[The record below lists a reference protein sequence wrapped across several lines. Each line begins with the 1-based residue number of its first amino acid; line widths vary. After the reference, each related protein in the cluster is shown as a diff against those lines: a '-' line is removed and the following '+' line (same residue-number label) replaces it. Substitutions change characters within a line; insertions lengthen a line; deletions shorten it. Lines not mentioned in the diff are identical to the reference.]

1 MSKTLKNT
9 KQILAF
15 VLAFALLAVSMF
27 TGVNFIADAA
37 STQNIVYYTSTA
49 DNGWGVDG
57 SYIVSGRGDTAE
69 NPYII
74 STPAQFRHLAQQSTY
89 ASTYGKFYAID
100 PAVDIM
106 VMQTETYTTNKLG
119 GVSALLAKDATATKE
134 AFETNDGTDRTKFYT
149 AGNGD
154 AFVFA
159 GHFNGNGVQVVG
171 LYTDHWG
178 FFSRVDNSAEFEN
191 IQFKNCFINSGD
203 YAGVLFGRATTQATA
218 TTVEQRL
225 LKVSKVEV
233 ANCYVKST
241 TSDGQRVGIL
251 FGCLVGSMKYTGTKV
266 TDCYVHDSIG
276 FSNTKV
282 PAGVVGSGN
291 NWVDGTKSEADVQN
305 SDFSNCV
312 FLDCAPYSIAT
323 NGDNQASRPTWFKN
337 VYTNYDFSKKPSPIT
352 TNWGG
357 FKWEDYK
364 FVSVEKDKINGTT
377 AKTVMSAL
385 DWNKVWF
392 ATEGL
397 PTLRSFHNLKA
408 KINTNDKYS
417 GHIEYCKDCNLQGV
431 TTISH
436 DYDSADKC
444 KDCGYMKNPLDAKC
458 GQQVV
463 YWSGDYSAYSTTA
476 HTGDAADP
484 YIIENAEQLAYLL
497 YYVDAAATTG
507 KYFKISDSVDTIIMQ
522 PKSVVNA
529 SDIKALDSAD
539 SVATYF
545 ENLSGKK
552 NLAAGYSWKTFNGTL
567 DGNNVQIYGV
577 YASNSKGA
585 SGLFAQVDGNTTIK
599 NLAVKNSYFETT
611 VSNKT
616 AAAIVGETYGI
627 GYGAKVDGTVNLS
640 NIAVTNNY
648 IKGTGASGTVI
659 GNANGDKVNVDTCLS
674 FGNKSP
680 NAALPM
686 VANNATA
693 ISNTISID
701 ATPIVN
707 GATYTNVYTNVN
719 VAATTGVTVITATKG
734 NAIKEQATALDW
746 DTVWFTG
753 EKMPI
758 LRSFHV
764 NFVAE
769 DNNDGTHAL
778 KCNCGEKG
786 EDVAHNYNKTSGNG
800 VCLDCGSQCKH
811 KYIDKTVIQPG
822 DCVTDRIAHQVC
834 EWCGN
839 DKGNVTTDATGHTF
853 TRVDYKKA
861 TCKAAGNEEH
871 QYCSTCKKCFDKD
884 ADTFVA
890 MSQVFDA
897 TIEQLSHTP
906 VVDSNGDIVYST
918 NGTQHWKICAN
929 SYCGDKFDVET
940 HTGDYV
946 CDGADGHHGFCTE
959 CCRGSDTTIAH
970 EYGDDSTCDL
980 CGFTCAEHV
989 WNAGTVTQQGSCT
1002 KDHIVEYTCQV
1013 CHKVETTVN
1022 AAAGHTF
1029 EKVDKYAG
1037 DCATKG
1043 NIAYNHCTVCGNNYS
1058 AKADNMSEEPIENS
1072 TIYTKINPDNHVFE
1086 TVEGVAATCK
1096 ANGTKEHVQ
1105 CKYCKQKASVNDHS
1119 KLYSDEDL
1127 IITAGKHH
1135 VTAVA
1140 ITNDTNAHYVCDDC
1154 GKLFADASATLEV
1167 TADDLAFGTTIGS
1180 NGSANV
1186 DTSNT
1191 SPKTSETSATPIA
1204 LVTALVG
1211 VAFVTFRK
1219 VKKA

>member
-27 TGVNFIADAA
+27 TGVGFTASAATKDKVVYFTMDDKDNWGEDSSYLNSEGRDGSAEHPYLISTPAHLRHLAKSSTYEGTVGKYFEIDPTIKTIVFQRETYVNDVLGGLDTFLTKDAE
-37 STQNIVYYTSTA
+37 TVKTLLSTA
-49 DNGWGVDG
+49 DNRVNF
-57 SYIVSGRGDTAE
+57 STSG
-69 NPYII
+69 
-74 STPAQFRHLAQQSTY
+74 
-89 ASTYGKFYAID
+89 GKF
-100 PAVDIM
+100 
-106 VMQTETYTTNKLG
+106 
-119 GVSALLAKDATATKE
+119 S
-134 AFETNDGTDRTKFYT
+134 
-149 AGNGD
+149 
-154 AFVFA
+154 
-159 GHFNGNGVQVVG
+159 GHLNGNGVEFVG
-171 LYTDHWG
+171 LYTDQGG
-178 FFSRVDNSAEFEN
+178 FCYEVDSVASFEN
-191 IQFKNCFINSGD
+191 ISFKNNYITSAD
-203 YAGVLFGRATTQATA
+203 YAGMVFGKATA
-218 TTVEQRL
+218 TNTNTVVEM
-225 LKVSKVEV
+225 SNIEV
-233 ANCYVKST
+233 ANCYIESTSTNKERAGVLYGGLVVNWNAVKH
-241 TSDGQRVGIL
+241 
-251 FGCLVGSMKYTGTKV
+251 FGSKV
-266 TDCYVHDSIG
+266 TNLFVHDNKAFANTNVEVG
-276 FSNTKV
+276 VFGTSNS
-282 PAGVVGSGN
+282 AYSGL
-291 NWVDGTKSEADVQN
+291 DADKPQN
-305 SDFSNCV
+305 LDFSNSV
-312 FLDCAPYSIAT
+312 ILDCAPYCLY
-323 NGDNQASRPTWFKN
+323 DNNQGTRSQWYKN
-337 VYTNYDFSKKPSPIT
+337 IYTNNACEIKPAAVTAGWCQWKDYDITIISKENLK
-352 TNWGG
+352 GA
-357 FKWEDYK
+357 
-364 FVSVEKDKINGTT
+364 T
-377 AKTVMSAL
+377 AKTTMPKL

-392 ATEGL
+392 ATEDS
-397 PTLRSFHNLKA
+397 PTLRVFHTLKA
-408 KINTNDKYS
+408 KINTNDKYA
-417 GHIEYCKDCNLQGV
+417 GHIEYCKDCNIQGV
-431 TTISH
+431 TAISH
-436 DYDSADKC
+436 DYDSVNKC
-444 KDCGYMKNPLDAKC
+444 KDCGYEKNPLDAKC

-463 YWSGDYSAYSTTA
+463 YWSGEYSAYSTSD
-476 HTGDAADP
+476 HTGNEEDP

-497 YYVDAAATTG
+497 YKVDAADSTG
-507 KYFKISDSVDTIIMQ
+507 KYFKLSDSIDTIIMQ

-552 NLAAGYSWKTFNGTL
+552 NLADGYVWKTFNGAL

-577 YASNSKGA
+577 YASHGKGA
-585 SGLFAQVDGNTTIK
+585 AGLFAQVDGNTTIK

-611 VSNKT
+611 ASGKT
-616 AAAIVGETYGI
+616 AAALVGETYGI
-627 GYGAKVDGTVNLS
+627 GYGAKVDGTVNLN

-648 IKGTGASGTVI
+648 IKGSGASGTVI
-659 GNANGDKVNVDTCLS
+659 GNASGDKVNVDTCLS
-674 FGNKSP
+674 FGNKSSE
-680 NAALPM
+680 AALPM

-707 GATYTNVYTNVN
+707 GATYTNVYTNVS
-719 VAATTGVTVITATKG
+719 VADTTGVTVITATKG
-734 NAIKEQATALDW
+734 NAIKEQANTLNW
-746 DTVWFTG
+746 DTVWFAG

-769 DNNDGTHAL
+769 DNDDGTHAL
-778 KCNCGEKG
+778 KCNCGEKS

-800 VCLDCGSQCKH
+800 VCLDCGAQCKH
-811 KYIDKTVIQPG
+811 KYIDKNVIQAG

-839 DKGNVTTDATGHTF
+839 DKGNVTTVATGHTF
-853 TRVDYKKA
+853 THVDYKAA
-861 TCKAAGNEEH
+861 TCKAAGNVEH
-871 QYCSTCKKCFDKD
+871 LYCSKCENCFDKD
-884 ADTFVA
+884 ADTFAA
-890 MSQVFDA
+890 MSTAFDA
-897 TIEQLSHTP
+897 TIAQLSHTP
-906 VVDSNGDIVYST
+906 TTHENSDDIVYKM
-918 NGTQHWKICAN
+918 NGLQHWKICAN
-929 SYCGDKFDVET
+929 DYCGSEFDVET
-940 HTGDYV
+940 HAGDYV
-946 CDGADGHHGFCTE
+946 CDGADGHHGFCKT
-959 CCRGSDTTIAH
+959 CGRGSDTTTAH

-989 WNAGTVTQQGSCT
+989 WSAGTVTQQGSCT

-1058 AKADNMSEEPIENS
+1058 AKADSMNEEPIENS

-1086 TVEGVAATCK
+1086 TVESVAATCK
-1096 ANGTKEHVQ
+1096 ANGTKEYVQ

-1119 KLYSDEDL
+1119 KLYSDED
-1127 IITAGKHH
+1127 IIIAAGKHH

-1154 GKLFADASATLEV
+1154 GKYFADASATMEV
-1167 TADDLAFGTTIGS
+1167 TSDDLAFGTTIGS
-1180 NGSANV
+1180 NGAANA